1 MWKQVPYYE
10 QYEVSEDGI
19 VRNKKTKYELKPSVS
34 KKSPNADP
42 IVSLVQDNKTTILSL
57 GYIVLCTFLDLDIL
71 ERPKYKFEHIDGN
84 VLNNSISNLR
94 LKTIDSI
101 DGEEWKPIEGFET
114 SYAVSNKGRVKT
126 LSRTDTYTRKDT
138 GKECVRY
145 VREMILKL
153 NEKGDYYEV
162 NLFSKGVSEW
172 RRVHRLVAK
181 AFIPNLEADFTE
193 VNHKDGNKHNNCVE
207 NLEWVSRKYNVKHSI
222 ETGLR
227 PCQKGTNRSPKK
239 VRCIDTSEVFDNIK
253 ECSKHFGLSY
263 YYLSDRIHEGKECH
277 GLRFELISPDLRIK
291 CLDTQQV
298 FETESQAQEVF
309 GVTAIIDSI
318 NRKTCIDGWTF
329 IRLSDNVID
338 EDRYLIEARAR
349 YSKWPRANKRW
360 EREDNK

>member
-42 IVSLVQDNKTTILSL
+42 IVSLVQNNKTTILSL
-57 GYIVLCTFLDLDIL
+57 GYVVLCTFLDLDIL

-126 LSRTDTYTRKDT
+126 LGRTDTYIRKDT

-162 NLFSKGVSEW
+162 NLRSGSQSEY
-172 RRVHRLVAK
+172 RTVHRMVAT
-181 AFIPNLEADFTE
+181 AFIPNPENKP
-193 VNHKDGNKHNNCVE
+193 VINHIDGDKHNNCVE
-207 NLEWVSRKYNVKHSI
+207 NLEWCTHQDNIKHAIRTGLRGNQHGVDRTQKKIKCI
-222 ETGLR
+222 ETGQLFDSMKEV
-227 PCQKGTNRSPKK
+227 Q
-239 VRCIDTSEVFDNIK
+239 RCLNIPSQYLNDRIK
-253 ECSKHFGLSY
+253 E
-263 YYLSDRIHEGKECH
+263 GKACH
-277 GLRFELISPDLRIK
+277 GLHFVKVNKDRRIK
-291 CLDTQQV
+291 CLDTGQV
-298 FETESQAQEVF
+298 FNCIADAQREF
-309 GVTAIIDSI
+309 GFQIDNSI
-318 NRKTCIDGWTF
+318 KRKTCIDGWTF
-329 IRLSDNVID
+329 IRMGDNIVD
-338 EDRYLIEARAR
+338 EDRYLIEAREK